1 MITPTMHYGKIA
13 GGHRFVFRRDDSPK
27 HEGRGWRDHLIADAE
42 KMLRNAVGGAF

>member
-27 HEGRGWRDHLIADAE
+27 YEGRGWRDHLIADAE